1 MSSGAA
7 NGVTVLT
14 VGLDSDY
21 ERIVADATAAHRAP
35 VSTIGVADA
44 CAGRRWL
51 TEQSGRAGQLVVVAA
66 FREDDAWG
74 LSALFSRLRWQ
85 HDTCRAEL
93 LLVSDVPEA
102 LLPVLITDVRGMRVI
117 PSGAPA
123 ELRANLELALLE
135 PVAASAS

>member
-1 MSSGAA
+1 MSSGTA

-21 ERIVADATAAHRAP
+21 ERIVAEAAAAHRAH
-35 VSTIGVADA
+35 STIGVADA

-51 TEQSGRAGQLVVVAA
+51 TERSGRAGELVVVAA
-66 FREDDAWG
+66 FSENDAWG

-117 PSGAPA
+117 PPDAPA
-123 ELRANLELALLE
+123 ELRAHLDSALLE